1 MNDILPYIKEMI
13 PFNYICLIA
22 LCIAV
27 WYHFQR
33 KRNLP
38 HLLLFLIIVNF
49 IEIFLIMYW
58 TKQYKSNVLIYN
70 IYSIFCVCY
79 YLYIYF
85 HHFWEKTWTKKFI
98 FLSIFWFIFA
108 VSLFVHNFNVPTV
121 NTSSYNIGMIMVIG
135 LVLKYYYDL
144 IYVDNY
150 RSIAKEPLFYFSL
163 GLLIFYVSS
172 FPLLNFVNFFVVE
185 DTAMIT
191 YVKLLQIGNIFLSL
205 GYLGAALCSKKQ
217 MI

>member
-1 MNDILPYIKEMI
+1 MKEVLPYITEMI

-27 WYHFQR
+27 WYHFQG
-33 KRNLP
+33 KSSLP

-79 YLYIYF
+79 YLYVYF
-85 HHFWEKTWTKKFI
+85 HHFSEKTWTKKLI

-108 VSLFVHNFNVPTV
+108 VGLFVHNFNVPTV
-121 NTSSYNIGMIMVIG
+121 NTSSYNIGKIMVIG
-135 LVLKYYYDL
+135 LVL
-144 IYVDNY
+144 NY

-185 DTAMIT
+185 DTAMLT